1 MDLDTRFESTPDA
14 LTEVEVLGLAAQPG
28 LSWPG
33 GMDDYVETLGT
44 GFSQALERAEFKG
57 EAGESAVFGT
67 GLTHPHTV
75 VALGVGKEPGE
86 DDIRRAAGRLGRIAK
101 KSGSV
106 ASTLAW
112 EGMAAAVV
120 EGIRLSQYSYDRFKS
135 KPKPSQIESLVL
147 LGEGAGQD
155 LEKGKVIS
163 EAVCWARDLVNTPAQ
178 HKSPQVFGTEVVER
192 LSEAEVRL
200 VTHDLEDLKEG
211 GFGGV
216 LGVAAGSD
224 REPCMLE
231 MWYEP
236 EDAETFIALVGK
248 GIVFDS
254 GGLSIKPAS
263 AMMTM
268 KTDMSGAAAV
278 VASISAIARLGLPV
292 RVLGLVPLTDNM
304 PGPLATKPGDVLRC
318 RNGKTIEVLNTDAEG
333 RLILADA
340 LSYAV
345 ESGPDL
351 MVDLATLTGAC
362 KVALGDFIAGV
373 MGTDEG
379 LIERLIGAGKDAGE
393 QLWQLPLPKEYRSQL
408 DTHMADMKNIGGRW
422 GGAITA
428 ALLLKEFVGE
438 VPWAHLDIAGP
449 ARWPRDEH
457 YQSQGG
463 SGFGVRTMVN
473 LVSDLAEHGFVSSE

>member
-1 MDLDTRFESTPDA
+1 MDMDIKFDATLDA
-14 LTEVEVLGLAAQPG
+14 LSEIEVLGLAAHPG

-33 GMDDYVETLGT
+33 GMDEYVETLGP
-44 GFSQALERAEFKG
+44 GFTQALERAEFKG
-57 EAGESAVFGT
+57 EAKDSVVFGT

-75 VALGVGKEPGE
+75 VALGVGEEPGE

-101 KSGSV
+101 KSESV
-106 ASTLAW
+106 ATTLGS

-120 EGIRLSQYSYDRFKS
+120 EGVGLSKYSYNRFKS
-135 KPKPSQIESLVL
+135 KPKPSQIKSLTL
-147 LGEGAGQD
+147 LGEGDSQD

-163 EAVCWARDLVNTPAQ
+163 EAVCWARDLVNTPPQ
-178 HKSPQVFGTEVVER
+178 FQSPQEFGAEVAER
-192 LSEAEVRL
+192 LSELEVRL
-200 VTHDLEDLKEG
+200 VTHDLEDLTKG

-224 REPCMLE
+224 RAPCMLE
-231 MWYEP
+231 LRYEP
-236 EDAETFIALVGK
+236 EGAETFIALAGK
-248 GIVFDS
+248 GIIFDS
-254 GGLSIKPAS
+254 GGLSLKPAA

-278 VASISAIARLGLPV
+278 VAAISAIARLGLPV
-292 RVLGLVPLTDNM
+292 KVLGLVPLTDNM
-304 PGPLATKPGDVLRC
+304 PGPLATKPGDVITC

-345 ESGPDL
+345 ESDPDL

-362 KVALGDFIAGV
+362 KMALGESIAGV
-373 MGTDEG
+373 MGTDER
-379 LIERLIGAGKDAGE
+379 LIEMLIGAGKDAGE
-393 QLWQLPLPKEYRSQL
+393 QLWQLPLPPEYRSQL

-428 ALLLKEFVGE
+428 ALLLKEFVDE

-449 ARWPRDEH
+449 ARWPRSEH
-457 YQSQGG
+457 YQSKGG
-463 SGFGVRTMVN
+463 SGFGVRTLVN
-473 LVSDLAEHGFVSSE
+473 LVSDLAEHGFANSE